1 MSHEDDIARL
11 KQQAEHVVKIE
22 LTPEQ
27 QALVKEQSG
36 GKLDTHTLHLRPNL
50 NLREFLA
57 LPETTQDAVGLSIA
71 PPPAGTAW
79 A

>member
-1 MSHEDDIARL
+1 VER
-11 KQQAEHVVKIE
+11 VVKVG

-27 QALVKEQSG
+27 QAQIKQQSG
-36 GKLDTHTLHLRPNL
+36 GKLDTHTLHLRPDL
-50 NLREFLA
+50 DLREFLA
-57 LPETTQDAVGLSIA
+57 LPEEARAVVALEIA